1 MPGRF
6 KPREV
11 NLVLSV
17 VLKRLEGHAIIK
29 IKPPPSNRVWMTFE
43 TMPKMELDIEPIVGS
58 RQIIWNP
65 ILRVI
70 ESRIREV
77 IAETIVLP
85 HWDDTP
91 FTDTI
96 AQLFRGGIWE
106 EQLKANGQPAEE
118 ESAAEKGVVDDVDRD
133 MGLTEEG
140 SEDQVDNPFKQ
151 MAERTMSMP
160 VLPQLPAP
168 LDKQKPA
175 SIIGLSEPPDSPR
188 GGPKSPAL
196 RSPSLRSSHGERK
209 TKSHRAQ
216 SLTAISPPS
225 PSVVAD
231 AVNVTAVRGKGDVA
245 DKGVTSAVV
254 AMSRSRSS
262 STPHSPAGTQPTSPT
277 KAKFNTDSLAVD
289 ALADQLSDKSSYSS
303 VNSNSFEGRT
313 DEVVSRA
320 RGAKRTPSP
329 ARSISGSSIRSF
341 VSTNPGGPNASDPN
355 LSSTNQSSIIPKALQ
370 EKPSF
375 AAVANATAA
384 VRNWYKTR
392 NTNGEGSSS
401 VEISSSRPSAPRNL
415 PPVTIPPPVAKKTPP
430 INVPKRKSLPPPLLP
445 SRTKSR
451 TTPAPPIPPRDLS
464 PFNGGTDQL
473 LVVAAPDSEPPSPAP
488 TVEGEESDYIRRNAT
503 HNGSMESHLM
513 FPSSSR
519 DSEFSSSLSPTLPR
533 RSKSLRT
540 PNGEVD
546 REREHERMV
555 RKEKEAEREVW
566 HAAEEAE
573 SRTKVPWQPDESLT

>member
-1 MPGRF
+1 
-6 KPREV
+6 
-11 NLVLSV
+11 
-17 VLKRLEGHAIIK
+17 
-29 IKPPPSNRVWMTFE
+29 MTFE

-91 FTDTI
+91 FTDTLS
-96 AQLFRGGIWE
+96 QLFRGGIWE
-106 EQLKANGQPAEE
+106 EQLKANGHVAEE
-118 ESAAEKGVVDDVDRD
+118 ESPGEKGVVDDVDKD
-133 MGLTEEG
+133 MGLEEEG
-140 SEDQVDNPFKQ
+140 PENQVDHLVRQVN
-151 MAERTMSMP
+151 ERALSMP
-160 VLPQLPAP
+160 VIPQLPTP
-168 LDKQKPA
+168 LDKQKSA
-175 SIIGLSEPPDSPR
+175 SIIGMSEPPDSPR
-188 GGPKSPAL
+188 GGPKSPL
-196 RSPSLRSSHGERK
+196 RSPALRSSHSERR

-225 PSVVAD
+225 PSVITD
-231 AVNVTAVRGKGDVA
+231 AVNVTAVRGKGDIA
-245 DKGVTSAVV
+245 DKGTTSAVV

-262 STPHSPAGTQPTSPT
+262 STPHSPAGTQPTSP
-277 KAKFNTDSLAVD
+277 AKPKFSTDSLAPD
-289 ALADQLSDKSSYSS
+289 ALADHASDKSSYSS
-303 VNSNSFEGRT
+303 VNSFEGRT

-329 ARSISGSSIRSF
+329 TRSISGGSIRSF
-341 VSTNPGGPNASDPN
+341 VSTTSGAPNASESN
-355 LSSTNQSSIIPKALQ
+355 LNSTNQSSIIPKALQ
-370 EKPSF
+370 DKPSF

-392 NTNGEGSSS
+392 NANGEGSSS
-401 VEISSSRPSAPRNL
+401 SVDISSRPLAHRNL
-415 PPVTIPPPVAKKTPP
+415 PPVAIPPPVAKKTPP

-445 SRTKSR
+445 SRNKVR
-451 TTPAPPIPPRDLS
+451 VTPAPPIPPRDLS
-464 PFNGGTDQL
+464 PFNGGADQL
-473 LVVAAPDSEPPSPAP
+473 LVVAAPDSEPPSPSP
-488 TVEGEESDYIRRNAT
+488 TVEGEDSDYLRRHAT
-503 HNGSMESHLM
+503 HNGSVESHLM

-519 DSEFSSSLSPTLPR
+519 DSESPSISPNLPR
-533 RSKSLRT
+533 RSRSLRT

-546 REREHERMV
+546 REREHERAV

-573 SRTKVPWQPDESLT
+573 LRTKVPWEPDESLT